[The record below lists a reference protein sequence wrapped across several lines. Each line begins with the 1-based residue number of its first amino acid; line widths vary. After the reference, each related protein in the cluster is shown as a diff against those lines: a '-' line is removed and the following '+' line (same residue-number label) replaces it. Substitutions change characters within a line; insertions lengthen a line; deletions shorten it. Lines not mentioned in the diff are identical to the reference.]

1 MKEVDFGK
9 YGKMP
14 LIVFMLWIVAAAMS
28 LTALA
33 LLILDIGGVVSV
45 ALWKSMLILAI
56 GVIIN
61 WACLISYKLRNKESK
76 EEGI

>member
-14 LIVFMLWIVAAAMS
+14 LIVFMLWIIAAAMS
-28 LTALA
+28 LTAMA

-61 WACLISYKLRNKESK
+61 WACLISYKLRNKKS
-76 EEGI
+76 